1 MGTHRHVVHHR
12 VHHVVSNAL
21 QGVRQGHGPPLGR
34 GDSASRR
41 EGQHPPSGAQ
51 RSRRCPSHEGD
62 RALERSLQGVHRFA
76 QEALRARQG
85 CSLEARAK
93 SVPPKEPPPH
103 THTRAFPSSLSPGI
117 EGKGRGHQIEKNYR
131 PGSWVGRFCF
141 LHLSLFICKMGMTSS
156 VLPIL
161 WGCCEAL
168 LSGLS

>member
-117 EGKGRGHQIEKNYR
+117 EGKGRGHQIEKKL
-131 PGSWVGRFCF
+131 SAWLLGRSLLLSAPQS
-141 LHLSLFICKMGMTSS
+141 LHLQNGDDKLCPAYFMG
-156 VLPIL
+156 
-161 WGCCEAL
+161 L
-168 LSGLS
+168 L